1 VSKIDST
8 PDPRIFKLL
17 IVDYSLPGMNGL
29 DMCSKIRREYKNS
42 GIPMPKIIMNSGID
56 DSSLQ
61 KTALKDGTIDFWIVK
76 KDIEMLTQIIKSIL
90 I

>member
-1 VSKIDST
+1 
-8 PDPRIFKLL
+8 
-17 IVDYSLPGMNGL
+17 
-29 DMCSKIRREYKNS
+29 
-42 GIPMPKIIMNSGID
+42 MPKIIMNSGID